1 MFVNTKILKNYT
13 CVLIPRDKPTDEV
26 TIYLYFDDENIAII
40 YYDDDTAVISSI
52 ELGLDYEDM
61 AILKLNEF
69 LNHYKEFERWVNEV
83 I

>member
-1 MFVNTKILKNYT
+1 MFVNTKLLKNYT
-13 CVLIPRDKPTDEV
+13 CVLIPRDKSTDDV

-40 YYDDDTAVISSI
+40 YYNDDSDIISSI
-52 ELGLDYEDM
+52 ELGIDYEDM

-69 LNHYKEFERWVNEV
+69 LSQYEEFKKWINEV